1 MGDGLSL
8 LERHHRSTL
17 YLSVAACTFYTLV
30 LLVRPD
36 AWCPESILNWWQTP
50 RLFVTRGVEV
60 VLTHIGSSSPS
71 LEARYALYYFVT
83 AGLVPWGVLALLGR
97 ARTTSFGLRW
107 PNRFGVRVL
116 LVGTVVSVPCLWW
129 MINQSGVAE
138 AYVAG
143 LDRVGYVSALTV
155 YLTVLC
161 AEHFFFHGAVL
172 AVCRVGCRWPE
183 APPLDDDAT
192 TRRRRVL
199 QWFGMAQSTRGAS
212 GLQKTT
218 RWLGLPD
225 GCTAAVICS
234 GVLFAS
240 VHLGKNPRELVLSM
254 PGGLAS
260 AYLAYRTNS
269 LLVPAALH
277 FTVGAVATVLV
288 HLR

>member
-1 MGDGLSL
+1 MSL
-8 LERHHRSTL
+8 LDRHHRSTR
-17 YLSVAACTFYTLV
+17 YLSVAACTLYTFV

-36 AWCPESILNWWQTP
+36 AWCPESMLNWWQTP
-50 RLFVTRGVEV
+50 RLLVTRCIGM
-60 VLTHIGSSSPS
+60 VLANICSTSPS
-71 LEARYALYYFVT
+71 VEARYALYYFVT
-83 AGLVPWGVLALLGR
+83 AGLVPWGVLALRGR
-97 ARTTSFGLRW
+97 AQATSFGLRR
-107 PNRFGVRVL
+107 PNRFGVRFL

-138 AYVAG
+138 AYMSG
-143 LDRVGYVSALTV
+143 FDRVGYVTTLTV
-155 YLTVLC
+155 YLMVLC

-183 APPLDDDAT
+183 APPLEHDAT
-192 TRRRRVL
+192 TRWRRVL

-225 GCTAAVICS
+225 GCTWAVICS

-240 VHLGKNPRELVLSM
+240 VHLGKNPRELVLSL

-277 FTVGAVATVLV
+277 FTVGVVATVLV